1 MPKVYN
7 HLFSAINE
15 ISVECRQILEH
26 LGEQDATKIIKGN
39 HVLILHFGYAI
50 DSVQS
55 LRF

>member
-1 MPKVYN
+1 MPKVYD

-26 LGEQDATKIIKGN
+26 LGEQDATKIKGN